1 MCMIVLVC
9 LFCCLPTV
17 PEGAP
22 ARFSALP
29 ANITA
34 LEVSW
39 LPVTEE
45 HRNGVILG
53 YLVALTTTTGDVLS
67 NVTVPGG
74 ETLSITFG
82 GLEIWTN
89 YSAQICAFNS
99 KGYGP
104 WSAVVV
110 GNTDE
115 EGA

>member
-1 MCMIVLVC
+1 LLG

-17 PEGAP
+17 PESAP
-22 ARFSALP
+22 PRFEVLP

-45 HRNGVILG
+45 DRNGIILG
-53 YLVALTTTTGDVLS
+53 YLVTLTTTTGDLLS

-74 ETLSITFG
+74 ETLSTILG

-115 EGA
+115 EGE

>member
-1 MCMIVLVC
+1 MYA
-9 LFCCLPTV
+9 TV
-17 PEGAP
+17 WSTAPEGP
-22 ARFSALP
+22 PTTISALP

-39 LPVTEE
+39 HPVAEDD
-45 HRNGVILG
+45 RKGIILG
-53 YLVALTTTTGDVLS
+53 YIVTLTNTTGHVLS

-74 ETLSITFG
+74 ETLSTIFG

-89 YSAQICAFNS
+89 YSAQISAFNS

>member
-1 MCMIVLVC
+1 MLS
-9 LFCCLPTV
+9 LPTV
-17 PEGAP
+17 PEGP
-22 ARFSALP
+22 PTSISALP

-34 LEVSW
+34 LQVSW

-45 HRNGVILG
+45 DRKGIILG
-53 YLVALTTTTGDVLS
+53 YLVTLFNATGHVLS
-67 NVTVPGG
+67 NVTVLGG
-74 ETLSITFG
+74 ETLSTGFG

>member
-1 MCMIVLVC
+1 MCIVLVC
-9 LFCCLPTV
+9 PFCCLSTV
-17 PEGAP
+17 PESAP
-22 ARFSALP
+22 PSFEVLP
-29 ANITA
+29 ENITA

-39 LPVTEE
+39 LPVTEAD
-45 HRNGVILG
+45 RNGIILG
-53 YLVALTTTTGDVLS
+53 YLVTLTPTTGDVLS

-74 ETLSITFG
+74 ETLSTIFA

-110 GNTDE
+110 GHTDE
-115 EGA
+115 GGA